1 MKDKFRIRV
10 GGIIF
15 INKKILLVTHVKKNK
30 EYWVIPGGRAKFG
43 ESATDALIREIYE
56 ELGLKIKI
64 NRFLFYNES
73 LPPAYPVHTL
83 NLFFLV
89 KPLTSSITLEKNS
102 LIGKY
107 KFFSR
112 NQIKKILLYP
122 EINKIIYKHYKQ
134 WLKNI

>member
-30 EYWVIPGGRAKFG
+30 EYWVTPGGRAEFG
-43 ESATDALIREIYE
+43 ESATDALIREVYE

-64 NRFLFYNES
+64 NQFLFYNES

-89 KPLTSSITLEKNS
+89 KPLTTGITLEENS

-107 KFFSR
+107 EFFSR

-122 EINKIIYKHYKQ
+122 EINKIIYKHYNQ